1 MDTIKK
7 MNKALEYIENNLTKK
22 IDYTE
27 LAKIAICLEYHFNR
41 MFSFLAGINLSEY
54 IRRRKLTLA
63 ALELK
68 NKNTKVTD
76 IALKYGYNSIDSFSR
91 AINSLHGVHPSEV
104 KNEYCQIKAYPKI
117 SFQITVKGAEAMNY
131 RIIEKEAFRIVGFKK
146 RVPIVFNGINEEIV
160 DMYKILT
167 PEIVM
172 KLKSLSNIEPIGM
185 ISASTNFSEDRMSEK
200 GELDHHI
207 GVAST
212 LKNTEDFNILEVPEL
227 TWAVFESVGPF
238 PETLQNIWGR
248 IYSEWFPTVDYEL
261 VNGPEIVWHE
271 SPDTT
276 NANYRSE
283 IWIPVKKVIQ

>member
-7 MNKALEYIENNLTKK
+7 MNRALAYIENNLTDK
-22 IDYTE
+22 IDYSE
-27 LAKIAICLEYHFNR
+27 VARIAMCSEYHFNR
-41 MFSFLAGINLSEY
+41 MFSFLTGVNLSEY

-68 NKNTKVTD
+68 SENSKVTD
-76 IALKYGYNSIDSFSR
+76 IAFKYGYNSIDAFSR
-91 AINSLHGVHPSEV
+91 AFNSLHGVLPSEV
-104 KNEYCQIKAYPKI
+104 KKEHSQIKAYPKI
-117 SFQITVKGAEAMNY
+117 SFQITVKGVDAMNY
-131 RIIEKEAFRIVGFKK
+131 RIIEKDAFKIVGFKK
-146 RVPIVFNGINEEIV
+146 RVPIVFNGVNEEIA
-160 DMYKILT
+160 DMYKTLT

-172 KLKSLSNIEPIGM
+172 KLKSLSNIEPMGM

-207 GVAST
+207 GVATTQESSD
-212 LKNTEDFNILEVPEL
+212 DFDILEIPEL

-248 IYSEWFPTVDYEL
+248 IYSEWFTTVDYES

-276 NANYRSE
+276 NSNYRSE
-283 IWIPVKKVIQ
+283 IWIPVKKLIQ